1 MDNFIFLKVR
11 HVYKVYLKQEKH
23 KQIEGNQIQPQY
35 ETTQTKSQLEK
46 TLEDQQI
53 SQTSLNS
60 NAFLFFVITFVSFIL
75 VLVSS

>member
-1 MDNFIFLKVR
+1 MDNFIFFKVR

-53 SQTSLNS
+53 S
-60 NAFLFFVITFVSFIL
+60 
-75 VLVSS
+75 